1 MPSVSR
7 LSLIAMSIAIGLVL
21 GGPARAQST
30 PPLRIGVLTDETG
43 PYADSGGPGSIL
55 AAQMAVA
62 DFGADALGRK
72 IEIVHADTLN
82 KPDVAAGIV
91 RKWFDV
97 DGVSAVVDLPVTPVA
112 FAVQAL
118 AKEKNRT
125 VMITASASSEFTS
138 KACSPVSSH
147 WADDGHALAAGTAKA
162 ISQGGAKS
170 WYFLTV
176 DIGFGAS
183 LQRDATEVI
192 ESFGGKVVGSAK
204 HPIGLAD
211 FSSLLLQAQGSGA
224 EEIGLASVGGDLVSE
239 IKQAAE
245 FGIGRDGKQSLVGFL
260 VYIDDINALGLDVA
274 RGLNVTTGFYWDQ
287 NDSARAFAKR
297 FFAKRNMMPS
307 KNQATIYVAVK
318 HYLEAVKAAG
328 TDEAVA
334 VNKAMRAAP
343 VDFLGRPATLRSDGR
358 LLYDLT
364 LYRVKSPSQSKGAW
378 DYYAPVRDIP
388 ASEAFLPANTA
399 ACGM

>member
-1 MPSVSR
+1 
-7 LSLIAMSIAIGLVL
+7 
-21 GGPARAQST
+21 
-30 PPLRIGVLTDETG
+30 
-43 PYADSGGPGSIL
+43 
-55 AAQMAVA
+55 
-62 DFGADALGRK
+62 
-72 IEIVHADTLN
+72 
-82 KPDVAAGIV
+82 
-91 RKWFDV
+91 
-97 DGVSAVVDLPVTPVA
+97 
-112 FAVQAL
+112 
-118 AKEKNRT
+118 
-125 VMITASASSEFTS
+125 
-138 KACSPVSSH
+138 
-147 WADDGHALAAGTAKA
+147 
-162 ISQGGAKS
+162 
-170 WYFLTV
+170 
-176 DIGFGAS
+176 
-183 LQRDATEVI
+183 
-192 ESFGGKVVGSAK
+192 
-204 HPIGLAD
+204 
-211 FSSLLLQAQGSGA
+211 
-224 EEIGLASVGGDLVSE
+224 
-239 IKQAAE
+239 
-245 FGIGRDGKQSLVGFL
+245 LVGFL